1 MRAGK
6 ASAEDFL
13 QAALVGAPVAW
24 KAHMKACWVD
34 DCGQIDLAADD
45 VVAQYSRLPAYGGFV
60 DGLDGL
66 GFDDDGISVGLH
78 SRSLVLG
85 WMF

>member
-45 VVAQYSRLPAYGGFV
+45 VVAQYSRLPACGAFIN
-60 DGLDGL
+60 GL
-66 GFDDDGISVGLH
+66 GFDDDGIWVGLH
-78 SRSLVLG
+78 GRSLVLG
-85 WMF
+85 WMV